1 MLTADQGFNPERLEA
16 YVQGAQDARGQAQVD
31 RRRRSLH
38 RGGAVTKR
46 RTLVEQLK
54 RLNACSEALDW
65 VGNRTLERA
74 WNECEDIEWM
84 LWAAEAVGIDKKVL
98 VSAACDFAAT
108 ALRFVPQGEDR
119 PRKAIRVTRAWVRG
133 RASIAS
139 VGAAGDAAR
148 DAAGAA
154 AGDAARY
161 AAGAAARAAARAAA
175 WAAAG
180 DAAGDAARYAA
191 RGAAWDAAGAAAWA
205 AAGAAADKR
214 MRRLLRKRVTVP
226 MLRRALR
233 RTMRKRSLA
242 A

>member
-1 MLTADQGFNPERLEA
+1 M
-16 YVQGAQDARGQAQVD
+16 
-31 RRRRSLH
+31 
-38 RGGAVTKR
+38 
-46 RTLVEQLK
+46 TLVEQLK

-148 DAAGAA
+148 DAAWAA
-154 AGDAARY
+154 ARA

-175 WAAAG
+175 
-180 DAAGDAARYAA
+180 GDAARYAA
-191 RGAAWDAAGAAAWA
+191 GDAARAAAWA
-205 AAGAAADKR
+205 AARDAARDAAWDAARYAAGDAAWAAADKR